1 MLMGRTIPSWRIVM
15 EEEIRRLEGFK
26 QLLGPGER
34 MVFDDLVN
42 QCRLYATQ
50 AGCMASPV
58 KEVPLLLSMIFGQ
71 HKRLAELEKRLSEL
85 DS

>member
-26 QLLGPGER
+26 QLLRPGER

-42 QCRLYATQ
+42 QCRLYVTQ
-50 AGCMASPV
+50 ASCTASPV

-71 HKRLAELEKRLSEL
+71 HKRLAQLEKHLKETRE
-85 DS
+85 